1 MKRLLLL
8 ALAATVS
15 FSLSAQTATSKK
27 KAAKKPAATNVTHA
41 EEAKEIRWMS
51 LDDVQVAMKQKPK
64 KVFVDVY
71 TDWCGWCKV
80 MDKKTFSHPDVI
92 KYINQNFY
100 AVKLNAEQREPIR
113 FNGSM
118 FNFKDEYRA
127 NEFAVNLLQG
137 RMSYP
142 TSVIME
148 ENFQNPQPI
157 PGYLDVPTIEMVLK
171 YLGEGAYKKQQ
182 FSEWQG
188 AFKASWVALAQ

>member
-1 MKRLLLL
+1 MKRILFL
-8 ALAATVS
+8 ALTVALVS
-15 FSLSAQTATSKK
+15 PAIAQTSTGKK
-27 KAAKKPAATNVTHA
+27 KASKKSATTAAAPVDD
-41 EEAKEIRWMS
+41 AKEIRWMNI
-51 LDDVQVAMKQKPK
+51 DDVQVAMKQQPR

-80 MDKKTFSHPDVI
+80 MDKKTFSNPDVI
-92 KYINQNFY
+92 KYINKNFY
-100 AVKLNAEQREPIR
+100 AVKLNAEQKDPIR

-118 FNFKDEYRA
+118 YSFKEESRA
-127 NEFAVNLLQG
+127 NEFAVNLLRGQ
-137 RMSYP
+137 MSYP

-182 FSEWQG
+182 FSEWQQG
-188 AFKASWVALAQ
+188 FKASWAAAQ

>member
-1 MKRLLLL
+1 MKRLILL

-15 FSLSAQTATSKK
+15 FPLFAQSAASKK
-27 KAAKKPAATNVTHA
+27 KPAKKAASATEAAVDD
-41 EEAKEIRWMS
+41 AKEIRWMS
-51 LDDVQVAMKQKPK
+51 LDDVQVAMKKKPK

-80 MDKKTFSHPDVI
+80 MDKKTFSHPEVI

-100 AVKLNAEQREPIR
+100 AVKLNAEQKEPIR

-142 TSVIME
+142 TTVIME

-157 PGYLDVPTIEMVLK
+157 PGYLDVPTIEKILK
-171 YLGEGAYKKQQ
+171 YLGEGAYKKQSFQ
-182 FSEWQG
+182 EWDN
-188 AFKASWVALAQ
+188 AFKATWVALVQ